1 MVDNNITSGDTQR
14 ARSPELS
21 FVTCPSNDDKNT
33 AMAVNA
39 MALIKA
45 GKDPVVLPLD
55 PLDSTSNQFISRMIV
70 AALSDETFQNMIKS
84 NISSSTGEKNP
95 WADYDWD
102 QFSSTS
108 VPDYEDHYGENLIA
122 LEEDHSDDDNWDQL
136 GAIREDAEAR
146 DQSTEPTEEPRVNWK
161 SVNGILEGI
170 VDPRLTPE
178 DVALIHVMDDWVRKL
193 DWGISHEDSVD
204 SDYLYNLMDF
214 AEDQHY
220 ENFVE
225 EVDQFTESLRN
236 DILAGNK
243 IDLNTVKLPQE
254 KPMALIL
261 DTVTLFTDDYDN
273 KKERVSAISDTLK
286 AIAVKYN
293 AHIVAFQV
301 SS

>member
-45 GKDPVVLPLD
+45 GKDPVVL

-236 DILAGNK
+236 DILAGDK

>member
-39 MALIKA
+39 MAFIKA
-45 GKDPVVLPLD
+45 GKDPVVL

>member
-1 MVDNNITSGDTQR
+1 MVNNNITSGSTKR

-45 GKDPVVLPLD
+45 GESPTVLS
-55 PLDSTSNQFISRMIV
+55 LDSTSNQFISRMII

-84 NISSSTGEKNP
+84 NIDSSTGEKNP

-108 VPDYEDHYGENLIA
+108 GPDFEDHYSEKLMS

-136 GAIREDAEAR
+136 GAIREDAEAL

-178 DVALIHVMDDWVRKL
+178 DVALIHIMDDWIRKL
-193 DWGISHEDSVD
+193 NWGISCGDNVN
-204 SDYLYNLMDF
+204 SDQLYNLIDF
-214 AEDQHY
+214 AEDRHY
-220 ENFVE
+220 ENFIE
-225 EVDQFTESLRN
+225 EVDQFTEGLRS
-236 DILAGNK
+236 DILSGNK
-243 IDLNTVKLPQE
+243 IDLNTVKVPQE

-261 DTVTLFTDDYDN
+261 DTVTLFNDDYDN
-273 KKERVSAISDTLK
+273 EKERVSAIRETLK
-286 AIAVKYN
+286 TISVKHN
-293 AHIVAFQV
+293 AHVVAFQV

>member
-1 MVDNNITSGDTQR
+1 MVNSNITSGDTQR

-39 MALIKA
+39 MAFIKA
-45 GKDPVVLPLD
+45 GKDPVVL

>member
-45 GKDPVVLPLD
+45 GKDPVVL

>member
-1 MVDNNITSGDTQR
+1 MVNNNTASGNSKR

-39 MALIKA
+39 MASIKA
-45 GKDPVVLPLD
+45 GKYPVVL

-70 AALSDETFQNMIKS
+70 SALSDETFQDMIKS

-108 VPDYEDHYGENLIA
+108 VPDYEDHYGENLMA
-122 LEEDHSDDDNWDQL
+122 LEEDHSDDDNWNQL

-193 DWGISHEDSVD
+193 DWGISREDSAD
-204 SDYLYNLMDF
+204 SDYLCNLMDF

-220 ENFVE
+220 ENFIE
-225 EVDQFTESLRN
+225 EVDQFTGSLRN
-236 DILAGNK
+236 DILSGNK
-243 IDLNTVKLPQE
+243 IDFNTVKVPQE
-254 KPMALIL
+254 KPMTLIV

-273 KKERVSAISDTLK
+273 EKERVSAIRETLK
-286 AIAVKYN
+286 TISVKHN

>member
-1 MVDNNITSGDTQR
+1 MVNSNITSGDTQR

-39 MALIKA
+39 MASIKA
-45 GKDPVVLPLD
+45 GKDPVVL

>member
-1 MVDNNITSGDTQR
+1 MVDNNITSGNTQR

-21 FVTCPSNDDKNT
+21 FVTCPSNDEKNT
-33 AMAVNA
+33 AMAVNV
-39 MALIKA
+39 MEFIKA
-45 GKDPVVLPLD
+45 GKFPTVLS
-55 PLDSTSNQFISRMIV
+55 LDSTSNQFISRMIV

-84 NISSSTGEKNP
+84 NISSATGEKNP

-108 VPDYEDHYGENLIA
+108 APDFEDHYGENLMA
-122 LEEDHSDDDNWDQL
+122 LEEDHSDDDNWEQL
-136 GAIREDAEAR
+136 GAIRDDASAWN
-146 DQSTEPTEEPRVNWK
+146 QSTEPTEEPRVNWK

-170 VDPRLTPE
+170 VDPSLIPE

-193 DWGISHEDSVD
+193 DWCLSREDSAD

-214 AEDQHY
+214 AEDRNY
-220 ENFVE
+220 EDFVKD
-225 EVDQFTESLRN
+225 VDRFTESLRN
-236 DILAGNK
+236 DILEGNK
-243 IDLNTVKLPQE
+243 IDVKTVDVPHE
-254 KPMALIL
+254 KPMALIV

-273 KKERVSAISDTLK
+273 EKERVSAISDILK
-286 AIAVKYN
+286 AISVKYN

>member
-1 MVDNNITSGDTQR
+1 MVNSNITSGDTQR

-39 MALIKA
+39 MASIKA